1 MAFSFLQIS
10 TDINKAQ
17 DLGESPHATLRLTQQ
32 IQLLPF
38 DPQPYLQA
46 TNSKV
51 PLSVNNDYSVFLV
64 KCNDLTEVDVTDHVF
79 IRNFESQLVIKLA
92 YLPYDFN
99 TTPVYLKIDRG
110 TTGSAQNI
118 YYSNK
123 FLLTRHNESLTS
135 RIDYKER
142 DRIITDPNTETLSGL
157 FQSIRLQFYFD
168 NIVDATDIETYY
180 QITTS
185 QTVTPRVSVKEYY
198 KWKTQLFNGWAL
210 SRLAQALYDGRC
222 YINQI
227 RNYIVEGF
235 ERAER
240 EGMSNFSENE
250 FLTDPDENDT
260 INIIPLIIGDDWQ
273 TIPFLAS
280 SDQLAS
286 SEFLISQE
294 FITIPL

>member
-46 TNSKV
+46 TNSKL

-168 NIVDATDIETYY
+168 NLVDATDIETYY
-180 QITTS
+180 QISTS

-222 YINQI
+222 YINQV

-240 EGMSNFSENE
+240 EGMSNISENV
-250 FLTDPDENDT
+250 FLTDPDEYDT
-260 INIIPLIIGDDWQ
+260 LNIIPLIIGDDWQ

>member
-38 DPQPYLQA
+38 DPQPYVQA

-51 PLSVNNDYSVFLV
+51 SLSVSEDYEVFIVACDGVEL
-64 KCNDLTEVDVTDHVF
+64 DVTEHVK
-79 IRNFESQLVIKLA
+79 ITNFDGQLIFRIA
-92 YLPYDFN
+92 YLPKDFN
-99 TTPVYLKIDRG
+99 TSPVYFKIDRG
-110 TTGSAQNI
+110 SIGSLQNT

-123 FLLTRHNESLTS
+123 FLVTRHNESLTS

-180 QITTS
+180 QISTS